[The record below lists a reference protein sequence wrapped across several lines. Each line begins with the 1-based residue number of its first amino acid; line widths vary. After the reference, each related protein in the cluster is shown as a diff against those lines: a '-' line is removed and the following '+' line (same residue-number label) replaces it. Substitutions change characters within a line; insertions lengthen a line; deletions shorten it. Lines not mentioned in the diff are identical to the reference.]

1 MIHGHL
7 LYHWYPIE
15 KWKRESVNSWWSDQA
30 LIMMILATGKQPRSP
45 PSCCEVGPLQLLR
58 PWLCR
63 RWISFVISNSIIV
76 TFFRELRNWCKTL
89 FYHHPIAI
97 SLNNVTTIDQC
108 FSLLQNMPQLPPQGQ
123 GVSPKEQLAYLS
135 QVRHTH
141 YLSLFHFCF
150 ATMQN
155 MPEKVF
161 PFIFAIAWLSQMWYL
176 TLLRWWVL

>member
-1 MIHGHL
+1 
-7 LYHWYPIE
+7 
-15 KWKRESVNSWWSDQA
+15 
-30 LIMMILATGKQPRSP
+30 MMILATGKQPRSP
-45 PSCCEVGPLQLLR
+45 PSCCVVEPLRLPR
-58 PWLCR
+58 RWLCR
-63 RWISFVISNSIIV
+63 RLLSFVIFSYIKFKSLSSERGLEEFVQNSIFI
-76 TFFRELRNWCKTL
+76 TITITL
-89 FYHHPIAI
+89 
-97 SLNNVTTIDQC
+97 VKVRTIDQY

-161 PFIFAIAWLSQMWYL
+161 PFIFAIA
-176 TLLRWWVL
+176 